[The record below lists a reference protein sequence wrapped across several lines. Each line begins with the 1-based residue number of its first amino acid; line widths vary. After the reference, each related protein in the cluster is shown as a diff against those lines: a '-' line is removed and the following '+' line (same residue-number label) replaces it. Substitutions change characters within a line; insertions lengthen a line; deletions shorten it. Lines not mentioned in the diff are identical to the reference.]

1 MSTRPRLVKLAR
13 AVASFPAF
21 VPGEGGRE
29 DGIARGANDL
39 VHDPLEVLHRAAGVF
54 RMAGH
59 VLGQRFLHRLG
70 HVVSLVDDDL
80 QSITPLRT
88 ADPLGGNPVGLRD
101 PLLNL
106 SPVLVFVLRHFEP
119 PTSSASSPGD
129 RAHSTEAASMFAHN
143 ATSCMHSAWP
153 TSGRRSP

>member
-1 MSTRPRLVKLAR
+1 GRLCLAGSR
-13 AVASFPAF
+13 KSEAWGHSVNCAPLLTA
-21 VPGEGGRE
+21 
-29 DGIARGANDL
+29 ANDAFSASRR
-39 VHDPLEVLHRAAGVF
+39 DAAMGGY
-54 RMAGH
+54 M
-59 VLGQRFLHRLG
+59 LGQRLLHRLG
-70 HVVSLVDDDL
+70 HVVSLMDDDL

-129 RAHSTEAASMFAHN
+129 RAHSAEAAAMFAHN